1 MKTSGMLID
10 SLAETLCFR
19 KAFVSVKYKSEC
31 KLNYKVPSSDGGV
44 MDQSISQKFHE
55 NLLLYSQTE
64 SVEERQ
70 SIEESLWGDYGA
82 EFAVFVLDMSGFS
95 LLTRKY
101 GIVHYLSMVR
111 RMQLTTEPIVK
122 SYGGSMIKYE
132 ADNCFAVF
140 PDPLSA
146 VNAAIAM
153 QHAFSAAN
161 LLTSDDLDIHIACGI
176 DYGNILIIGQEDCF
190 GDPVNRASKIGE
202 DLAAAG
208 EILITKEALEMIP
221 AEAGIKARE
230 MTVSISGITIPAY
243 MIEYRNEQNNS
254 AYPS

>member
-1 MKTSGMLID
+1 
-10 SLAETLCFR
+10 
-19 KAFVSVKYKSEC
+19 
-31 KLNYKVPSSDGGV
+31 
-44 MDQSISQKFHE
+44 
-55 NLLLYSQTE
+55 
-64 SVEERQ
+64 
-70 SIEESLWGDYGA
+70 
-82 EFAVFVLDMSGFS
+82 MSGFS

-111 RMQLTTEPIVK
+111 RMQLTTKPIVK

-153 QHAFSAAN
+153 QHAFRAAN

-176 DYGNILIIGQEDCF
+176 DYGKILIIGHEDCF
-190 GDPVNRASKIGE
+190 GDPVNRASKMGE
-202 DLAAAG
+202 DLACSG
-208 EILITKEALEMIP
+208 EILVTKEAMQMIP

-230 MTVSISGITIPAY
+230 MSVSISGITIPAY
-243 MIEYRNEQNNS
+243 MIEYRRRKNS
-254 AYPS
+254 IQPM

>member
-1 MKTSGMLID
+1 
-10 SLAETLCFR
+10 
-19 KAFVSVKYKSEC
+19 
-31 KLNYKVPSSDGGV
+31 
-44 MDQSISQKFHE
+44 MDQSISQKFQE

-64 SVEERQ
+64 SIDERQ
-70 SIEESLWGDYGA
+70 NIEESLWGDYGA

-95 LLTRKY
+95 MLTRKY

-176 DYGNILIIGQEDCF
+176 DYGKILMIGHEDCF

-208 EILITKEALEMIP
+208 EILITKEAMQMIP
-221 AEAGIKARE
+221 EEAGIKAYE
-230 MTVSISGITIPAY
+230 LTLSISGITIPAY
-243 MIEYRNEQNNS
+243 MIEYRNEEKDS
-254 AYPS
+254 ALSS

>member
-1 MKTSGMLID
+1 MASQSM
-10 SLAETLCFR
+10 
-19 KAFVSVKYKSEC
+19 SE
-31 KLNYKVPSSDGGV
+31 
-44 MDQSISQKFHE
+44 KFQEH
-55 NLLLYSQTE
+55 LLLYSQTE
-64 SVEERQ
+64 STEERN
-70 SIEESLWGDYGA
+70 SIEATLWGDYGA
-82 EFAVFVLDMSGFS
+82 EYAVFVLDMSGFS

-122 SYGGSMIKYE
+122 SYGGFMIKYE

-161 LLTSDDLDIHIACGI
+161 LLTSEDLDIHISCGI
-176 DYGNILIIGQEDCF
+176 DYGKILIIGHEDCF

-208 EILITKEALEMIP
+208 EILITKEAMQMIP
-221 AEAGIKARE
+221 EEAGIKAHD
-230 MTVSISGITIPAY
+230 MSVSISGITIPAY
-243 MIEYRNEQNNS
+243 MIEYRNETDPAQLS
-254 AYPS
+254 Q